1 MPMPMSNSKPPALTA
16 ENINRWHAWVCL
28 AVAVVLSY
36 ANALSG
42 DFQFDDYNVIVN
54 NTSVH
59 AWSAWGDFAATGI
72 RPLLKLSYVLNWTS
86 GWGVVGFHTFNV
98 AVHLCNA
105 LLVLYLAQALVRAYG
120 LAAPS
125 QPQINAPL
133 FAALLFAVHPA
144 QTEAVSYICGRSTS
158 LMALFYLAG
167 VLAYVTSQHTSFAG
181 TGESRRGQLLP
192 PLCFALALSVKET
205 AVTFPLALLMW
216 ELSCGTSLR
225 AALRRQW
232 TSWAMLLAG
241 AVYFLLSERYLQHM
255 QNSTQF
261 NTMTGNAATQAIA
274 LVYLARQW
282 AFPLWLNI
290 DPDLAVQRDFSQAL
304 PALSFAALWFV
315 AMVWCRRR
323 RPWIGLALAWAFLH
337 WVPLYLFLPRLDVAN
352 DRQLYLA
359 IWPLCLAV
367 AIELGLHLP
376 RRLALGA
383 AACLVVLFAALT
395 VARNQDYRTEI
406 AQWEATVALSP
417 DKSRV
422 HNNLGYAYR
431 VAGRLQDARREYLVA
446 LHLDPGNVKARL
458 NLRRL
463 NLEQSLQG
471 GEKTLR

>member
-1 MPMPMSNSKPPALTA
+1 M
-16 ENINRWHAWVCL
+16 EH
-28 AVAVVLSY
+28 
-36 ANALSG
+36 
-42 DFQFDDYNVIVN
+42 
-54 NTSVH
+54 
-59 AWSAWGDFAATGI
+59 
-72 RPLLKLSYVLNWTS
+72 KL
-86 GWGVVGFHTFNV
+86 
-98 AVHLCNA
+98 
-105 LLVLYLAQALVRAYG
+105 
-120 LAAPS
+120 
-125 QPQINAPL
+125 
-133 FAALLFAVHPA
+133 
-144 QTEAVSYICGRSTS
+144 
-158 LMALFYLAG
+158 
-167 VLAYVTSQHTSFAG
+167 
-181 TGESRRGQLLP
+181 
-192 PLCFALALSVKET
+192 
-205 AVTFPLALLMW
+205 PLALLVW

-225 AALRRQW
+225 AALHRQW

-282 AFPLWLNI
+282 ALPLWLNI
-290 DPDLAVQRDFSQAL
+290 DPDLAVQRDFSKAL
-304 PALSFAALWFV
+304 PALAFVALWLA
-315 AMVWCRRR
+315 AMVWYWRS

-367 AIELGLHLP
+367 VIELGLHLP

-383 AACLVVLFAALT
+383 SACLVVLFAALT
-395 VARNQDYRTEI
+395 VVRNQDYRTEI
-406 AQWEATVALSP
+406 ALWEATVALSP

-431 VAGRLQDARREYLVA
+431 MAGRLQDARREYLVA

-471 GEKTLR
+471 GEKEGRPGFRQLSAKIDRVRVTGSGIWKSEVVRKRDKLLALGRDPCIDAVRVDLGNTGSQATIDRFLEKIEGQSGGAIGFEVAVNEAI

>member
-1 MPMPMSNSKPPALTA
+1 MFSISPLPAPMPNSKPTFVATLQA
-16 ENINRWHAWVCL
+16 MRWHAL
-28 AVAVVLSY
+28 LLLAVVLSY
-36 ANALSG
+36 ANAMSG

-86 GWGVVGFHTFNV
+86 GWGVEGFHAFNI
-98 AVHLCNA
+98 AVHLGNTI
-105 LLVLYLAQALVRAYG
+105 LVFYLAQALLRAYG
-120 LAAPS
+120 LASPN
-125 QPQINAPL
+125 QRQVQAPL
-133 FAALLFAVHPA
+133 LAALLFALHPA

-167 VLAYVTSQHTSFAG
+167 VLAYVKGPRG
-181 TGESRRGQLLP
+181 TLLP
-192 PLCFALALSVKET
+192 PLFFALALTVKET
-205 AVTFPLALLMW
+205 AVTFPLALLVW
-216 ELSCGTSLR
+216 ELSCGTRLR
-225 AALRRQW
+225 TALRRQW

-241 AVYFLLSERYLQHM
+241 AIYFLLSDRYLQHM

-261 NTMTGNAATQAIA
+261 NTMTGNAATQAMA

-304 PALSFAALWFV
+304 PALAFATLWFT
-315 AMVWCRRR
+315 AMVLCWRR

-359 IWPLCLAV
+359 IWPLCLALI
-367 AIELGLHLP
+367 IELGRHLP
-376 RRLALGA
+376 RRIALGA
-383 AACLVVLFAALT
+383 SVGLAVLYAGLT
-395 VARNQDYRTEI
+395 VARNQDYQTEI
-406 AQWEATVALSP
+406 ALWEATVALSAG
-417 DKSRV
+417 KSRV

-431 VAGRLQDARREYLVA
+431 VAGRLEDARREYLIA
-446 LHLDPGNVKARL
+446 LNLDPDNVKARL

-463 NLEQSLQG
+463 NMERAQIQG
-471 GEKTLR
+471 GQKNQP